1 MPGWWR
7 CNDLIDKIICHL
19 KSVPSVRNEERQ
31 VWDRVPCRAG
41 VDLDLDLDRHAHNLE
56 LYPKIILDS
65 ASGI

>member
-7 CNDLIDKIICHL
+7 CNDLIDKIIYHL

-31 VWDRVPCRAG
+31 VWDRVPHHAG
-41 VDLDLDLDRHAHNLE
+41 VDLDRHAHNLE

-65 ASGI
+65 APGI